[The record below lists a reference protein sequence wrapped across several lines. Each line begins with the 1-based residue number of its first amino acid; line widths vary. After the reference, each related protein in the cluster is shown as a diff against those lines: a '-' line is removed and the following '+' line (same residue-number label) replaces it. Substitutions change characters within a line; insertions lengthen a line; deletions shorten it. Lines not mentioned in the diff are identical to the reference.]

1 MECKI
6 CAAQSDHFSIATI
19 FQHEVGYF
27 RCRQCGFIQTE
38 EPYWLEEA
46 YTEAITSSDI
56 GLISRNIIYAK
67 ISQALIQSFFD
78 PEASFVDYGG
88 GYGALV
94 RLMRDAG
101 FDFYRYDK
109 FCANLFA
116 KGFEAKPAAPGQY
129 ELVTAF
135 EVFEHLAHPLAEIK
149 QMLRFSRNILFST
162 LLVPSPTPRPGEWWY
177 YGLEHGQHLS
187 LYTPQSLTLIAEKF
201 GLKLYSNGVS
211 LHLLT
216 DKKIVAPLFQLISR
230 YKVAILLNALRP
242 KRSLLADDYFK
253 LTGRPID

>member
-1 MECKI
+1 MKCKI
-6 CAAQSDHFSIATI
+6 CAAPSNHFSSATI
-19 FQHEVGYF
+19 FQHEVDYF

-46 YTEAITSSDI
+46 YAEAITNSDI
-56 GLISRNIIYAK
+56 GLMSRNVIYAK
-67 ISQALIQSFFD
+67 ISQAIIQSFFD

-88 GYGALV
+88 GYGVLV

-109 FCANLFA
+109 YCDNLFA
-116 KGFEAKPAAPGQY
+116 KGFEAAPAAPGQY

-135 EVFEHLAHPLAEIK
+135 EVFEHLAYPLAEIE
-149 QMLRFSRNILFST
+149 QMLQFSRNILFST
-162 LLVPSPTPRPGEWWY
+162 LLVPSQSPRPGEWWY

-201 GLKLYSNGVS
+201 SLRFYSNGSS

-216 DKKIVAPLFQLISR
+216 EKKISTAWFRLVSR
-230 YKVAILLNALRP
+230 YKMAVLLAALRP

-253 LTGRPID
+253 LTGRPIN